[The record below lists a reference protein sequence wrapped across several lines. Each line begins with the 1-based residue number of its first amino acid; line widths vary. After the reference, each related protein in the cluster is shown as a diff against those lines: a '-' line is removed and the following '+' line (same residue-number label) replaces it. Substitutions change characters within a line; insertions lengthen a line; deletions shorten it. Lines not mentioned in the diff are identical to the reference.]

1 MKIHNVQQGSQDWH
15 ALRDNHYTASEAPAM
30 AGVSKYL
37 SRADLLKQKYSG
49 EIPEVSDA
57 QQRLFDKGH
66 AAEAK
71 ARHIA
76 EELIGEELYPATATS
91 EDHPHLL
98 ASFDGCTMLEDVI
111 WETKLWN
118 QDLAAAVRAEVLSA
132 RYLVQMDQQLLVS
145 GAEKCL
151 FMCSDGTR
159 ENTVWCW
166 HYPDEARFQRLIAGW
181 QQFRQ
186 DLKAYTPV
194 QVKEKAQGE
203 SPKSLPDLHI
213 DLTGMV
219 KSSNMNEFKAAALRT
234 IDEISTEL
242 RTDEDFATAE
252 STVKFLEKGE
262 KKLKASKHAALEQ
275 TASIAEVFATI
286 DELTETMRQKRLQL
300 GKLVKA
306 EKDNRRLEIQNNA
319 IKAFTDWMA
328 GLDTPVMV
336 SGTLDVANAMKGKKT
351 IDTLQAAADDEVARA
366 KVEAQ
371 QEARRLADNKALIEQ
386 EQGEYGFL
394 LNDWRELIQKD
405 ADFIKLQVENR
416 IAHHQQEE
424 QKKLDAERARIRQ
437 EEEARANAAQQQDA
451 VLAQEAE
458 AASHAPERKPLDT
471 SRISQA
477 AERGA
482 ALKTAREVENPD
494 NVTISRKEYNA
505 LLAARVMLDALQSA
519 GVEEWSGYEDAI
531 TEL

>member
-30 AGVSKYL
+30 ARVSKYL

-132 RYLVQMDQQLLVS
+132 HYLVQMDQQLLVS

-181 QQFRQ
+181 QRFRQ
-186 DLKAYTPV
+186 DLADYQPT
-194 QVKEKAQGE
+194 
-203 SPKSLPDLHI
+203 
-213 DLTGMV
+213 
-219 KSSNMNEFKAAALRT
+219 
-234 IDEISTEL
+234 
-242 RTDEDFATAE
+242 
-252 STVKFLEKGE
+252 
-262 KKLKASKHAALEQ
+262 
-275 TASIAEVFATI
+275 
-286 DELTETMRQKRLQL
+286 
-300 GKLVKA
+300 
-306 EKDNRRLEIQNNA
+306 
-319 IKAFTDWMA
+319 
-328 GLDTPVMV
+328 
-336 SGTLDVANAMKGKKT
+336 
-351 IDTLQAAADDEVARA
+351 ADDEVARA

-371 QEARRLADNKALIEQ
+371 Q
-386 EQGEYGFL
+386 
-394 LNDWRELIQKD
+394 
-405 ADFIKLQVENR
+405 
-416 IAHHQQEE
+416 
-424 QKKLDAERARIRQ
+424 
-437 EEEARANAAQQQDA
+437 DA
-451 VLAQEAE
+451 VRAHEAE
-458 AASHAPERKPLDT
+458 AASWRACFSL
-471 SRISQA
+471 SA